1 MYVNALLNRCYTFA
15 AQLLAAIFCCVC
27 LQVSTLN
34 PSFHRTAI
42 VNNVNDAFIKLYRN
56 LSPEVQAEYGETF
69 LQVHTP

>member
-1 MYVNALLNRCYTFA
+1 
-15 AQLLAAIFCCVC
+15 
-27 LQVSTLN
+27 VSTLN